1 MRLFKAIS
9 NLFDRSRVEA
19 ELDGE
24 LRSFVEMTVDQKV
37 RAGMDPAT
45 ARRAALL
52 EFGGVEAVK
61 DQVRDVRALAWLD
74 SSWQD
79 VRYALRGLRKSPGFT
94 TIALLS
100 LALGV
105 GANSAIFGVFYA
117 VVVRPLPYYEPGQLL
132 AVGRAAP
139 RHNGADVLTP
149 EFVAWQIDQHV
160 FTGLAS
166 WNDAQFNL
174 TGAVTPERLTA
185 AQVSPNFLQ
194 VLGTRPALGREFVPS
209 DRHAAIITYNLWQRQ
224 FAGDPAAI
232 GRSIL
237 LAGTPN
243 TLVGVLP
250 PHFRFPGDLHA
261 EVLVPDDLPNP
272 PDFYAA
278 SFGGLR
284 GIGRLR
290 PGVTAERA
298 VSDLSSISQRWEP
311 QMPGGFRN
319 LRRGTRV
326 TARSL
331 HTELVGDT
339 RPVLVALLGAV
350 GLLLLLACVNVANLQ
365 LARATVRRREIG
377 LRAALGASRA
387 RLARLVVIENL
398 VLAAIAG
405 AAGLLLASCLLR
417 LLPTSANI
425 ALADAGDLRV
435 GWRLAGAAFAFSTLA
450 GLLVGLAPA
459 MLAPRLDVSEVLKGG
474 ALSLIGGRGAR
485 VRSLLVAGQVA
496 LALVLLLG
504 SGLLLRSLQSVLS
517 IDLGYRPDHVLMASM
532 RLAGPRYK
540 DDASKSAFLQSLI
553 GRLQALP
560 GVESAALVNSPPMAG
575 GYSLGVVITLD
586 ARPPVPGHDIGTAVV
601 GVTPDYLRVLGIRLL
616 RGRALDDR
624 DRPGA
629 PDAVMV
635 NESFVK
641 SVFRGADPIGR
652 PVFWMGGR
660 SEVVGVIADVH
671 HSGPEGEGGPE
682 MLVSQWQHPQHV
694 VNVVLRTKNDPK
706 SIEGSIRPAVWSIDK
721 DLPVANIST
730 LENRLERAGSSRR
743 VETALLGSFGL
754 LALLLSAV
762 GIYGVAS
769 EAVAQRTREIGL
781 RMALG
786 ARSGQVISAIMRRS
800 FALSAA
806 GIAVG
811 AIAGL
816 FLVRYLKT
824 LLFGVKPTDATAFIA
839 AAVVLFAVSLLAGYV
854 PARRA
859 ARIDPMTAL
868 RCE

>member
-1 MRLFKAIS
+1 M
-9 NLFDRSRVEA
+9 
-19 ELDGE
+19 
-24 LRSFVEMTVDQKV
+24 
-37 RAGMDPAT
+37 
-45 ARRAALL
+45 
-52 EFGGVEAVK
+52 
-61 DQVRDVRALAWLD
+61 
-74 SSWQD
+74 
-79 VRYALRGLRKSPGFT
+79 
-94 TIALLS
+94 
-100 LALGV
+100 
-105 GANSAIFGVFYA
+105 
-117 VVVRPLPYYEPGQLL
+117 
-132 AVGRAAP
+132 
-139 RHNGADVLTP
+139 LTP
-149 EFVAWQIDQHV
+149 EFVAWQLDQHV

-174 TGAVTPERLTA
+174 TGAATPERLTA

-209 DRHAAIITYNLWQRQ
+209 DRHAAIITYDLWQRQ

-237 LAGTPN
+237 LAGTPD

-326 TARSL
+326 TASLCTRSWL
-331 HTELVGDT
+331 ATHG
-339 RPVLVALLGAV
+339 PVLVALLGAV

-405 AAGLLLASCLLR
+405 AAGLLLASWLLR

-540 DDASKSAFLQSLI
+540 EDASKSAFLRIAGRAPPGASGRGI
-553 GRLQALP
+553 GRTGEFAADGRRLFARRRRHSRC
-560 GVESAALVNSPPMAG
+560 SAARSRARHRFGHRGSDPGLFARFGNPPAAR
-575 GYSLGVVITLD
+575 
-586 ARPPVPGHDIGTAVV
+586 ARP
-601 GVTPDYLRVLGIRLL
+601 R
-616 RGRALDDR
+616 
-624 DRPGA
+624 RPRSSRR
-629 PDAVMV
+629 PDAVIV

-652 PVFWMGGR
+652 PVFWMGSR

-682 MLVSQWQHPQHV
+682 MLVSEWQHPQHV
-694 VNVVLRTKNDPK
+694 VTVVLRTKNDPK
-706 SIEGSIRPAVWSIDK
+706 SLEGSIRPAVWSIDK

-730 LENRLERAGSSRR
+730 IEDRLERAGSSRR
-743 VETALLGSFGL
+743 VETVLLGSFGL

-800 FALSAA
+800 FALSVA
-806 GIAVG
+806 GIAAG
-811 AIAGL
+811 AIAGM
-816 FLVRYLKT
+816 FLVRYLKA

-839 AAVVLFAVSLLAGYV
+839 AAAVLFAVSLLAGYV